1 MTRVTQKT
9 FDRQF
14 TKLLTELYTHKHKFE
29 ILELME
35 QQVLD
40 DDLAKG

>member
-14 TKLLTELYTHKHKFE
+14 TKLLTELYTHRHKFE

-35 QQVLD
+35 QQLLD
-40 DDLAKG
+40 DDFAKG

>member
-1 MTRVTQKT
+1 MTKVTRRT
-9 FDRQF
+9 FDRHF
-14 TKLLTELYTHKHKFE
+14 TKLLIELYSHRHKFE

-40 DDLAKG
+40 DDFAKS